1 MARIKVSNA
10 EHRKP
15 VLIQLHF
22 EHIQTRS
29 DRLEVFRKLKVHIPR
44 DEKGFDKSMKNRL
57 DLRESK
63 IYNIGKI
70 DWEISFP
77 KKTPLNNTV
86 LTRKTTKNSEIN

>member
-1 MARIKVSNA
+1 M
-10 EHRKP
+10 
-15 VLIQLHF
+15 
-22 EHIQTRS
+22 
-29 DRLEVFRKLKVHIPR
+29 FRKLKVHIPQY
-44 DEKGFDKSMKNRL
+44 EKGFDKSMKNRL

-77 KKTPLNNTV
+77 KSTPLNNTV